1 MTFRFGLRSK
11 TNLLGVHKDL
21 QTVAHLALSLSTVD
35 FTVTEGLRTAARQ
48 QELFN
53 KGASKTLRSRH
64 ITGHAIDVAA
74 LVDGKI
80 VWDWPEYEQI
90 AIAFKEAARQLD
102 IPITWGG
109 DWESFRDGVH
119 FELSHIYY
127 PAPKDATAGV
137 QA

>member
-74 LVDGKI
+74 LIDGKLT
-80 VWDWPEYEQI
+80 WAWAEYEQI
-90 AIAFKEAARQLD
+90 ALAFKEAARQLD

-109 DWESFRDGVH
+109 DWTSFKDGVH

-127 PAPKDATAGV
+127 PAPKNATAGE